1 MYGIIIATVVAG
13 AAILIKEERNKRIV
27 AVIHYGRSYW
37 RFVDIPHIFAHT
49 TSRILPRILR
59 KYRRKNAGLEPE
71 PAEKH
76 HDRQSF
82 TSKRMPEPPRF
93 REEPPQEPQLKPDK
107 KDGWVGKDDFK

>member
-1 MYGIIIATVVAG
+1 MEDPTGGLWIYLIFLIIPLV
-13 AAILIKEERNKRIV
+13 
-27 AVIHYGRSYW
+27 
-37 RFVDIPHIFAHT
+37 
-49 TSRILPRILR
+49 RILPRILR

-76 HDRQSF
+76 YDRRFF

-93 REEPPQEPQLKPDK
+93 REEPPKEPQPKPDK